1 MARYGLASLTAIVAA
16 LVCYPLSVWLE
27 PGNLVMVFLAA
38 VALAAY
44 LWGRGPSVLA
54 SLVGVLLYDYFFVPP
69 FLTFAVHDKQYL
81 ITFGSL
87 VVGALVISALTTR
100 AQEQAREATRKE
112 EQTAALYALSRALAD
127 ASDIRATVEEH
138 AGRQAGARARL
149 VKVTRDLAAQTVITV
164 GTETLCVD
172 GAVDPASRRVLEAM
186 LSQAG
191 LALERERLRETE
203 RQAELLRASEAL
215 QSALL
220 NSVSHDLR
228 IPLVSITGALSA
240 LCEEEGAYQDPD
252 TRRALLENARSEADR
267 LNRLVTNLLQLSR
280 MESGPLK
287 LEMVPCDVVDLI
299 ATTLPVLGLT
309 EVELDLEPDLPLVN
323 GDYVLLQLV
332 LLNLLDNAQKYAKD
346 ILVSAH
352 ARGDR
357 LELAVSDR
365 GPGIPPGEP
374 IFDRFHRGSTAQGPG
389 TGLGLSICHGLVQA
403 HGGTITYEPREGGG
417 TTFRVRLP
425 LTDAPRTPVA

>member
-1 MARYGLASLTAIVAA
+1 MARYALAALTAVVAG
-16 LVCYPLSVWLE
+16 LVCYPLSRWLE

-54 SLVGVLLYDYFFVPP
+54 SVVGVSLYDYFFVPP

-81 ITFGSL
+81 VTFVSL
-87 VVGALVISALTTR
+87 VAGALVISALTAR
-100 AQEQAREATRKE
+100 AQEQAREAT
-112 EQTAALYALSRALAD
+112 ALYSFSRALAD
-127 ASDIRATVEEH
+127 SRDIRATVEEH
-138 AGRQAGARARL
+138 SQPWL
-149 VKVTRDLAAQTVITV
+149 
-164 GTETLCVD
+164 
-172 GAVDPASRRVLEAM
+172 SRNTLEAM
-186 LSQAG
+186 HTQAG

-240 LCEEEGAYQDPD
+240 LCEEEVAYQDPA

-267 LNRLVTNLLQLSR
+267 LNRLVSNLLQLSR
-280 MESGPLK
+280 MEAGPLR
-287 LEMVPCDVVDLI
+287 LEMVPVDVVDLI

-323 GDYVLLQLV
+323 GDFVLLQQV
-332 LLNLLDNAQKYAKD
+332 LLNLLDNAQKYARD
-346 ILVSAH
+346 ILVSA
-352 ARGDR
+352 RVVDPW
-357 LELAVSDR
+357 LELSVSDR
-365 GPGIPPGEP
+365 GPGIPAGEP
-374 IFDRFHRGSTAQGPG
+374 IFERFHRGSTAQGPG
-389 TGLGLSICHGLVQA
+389 TGLGLSICYGLVQA
-403 HGGTITYEPREGGG
+403 HGGEIHYEPRAGGG
-417 TTFRVRLP
+417 TTFRVLLP
-425 LTDAPRTPVA
+425 LTDGPRTPAA